1 MKEILKYPVIIYYLV
16 KKLKERN
23 PEKQIGKTVLQ
34 KMMYLFEGRSNSDL
48 GFTMYHYGP
57 YSSEV
62 EDYINL
68 AEVLGL
74 IKVDWKPEKGYFIE
88 PNEPLNLPSEVTS
101 SEKEMID
108 NLVNKYGDF
117 SAIELSIIATAI
129 YIKDN
134 FGIGD
139 NEIIDTVLSLKPNK
153 REWVEGIL
161 KKAGFIDETN

>member
-1 MKEILKYPVIIYYLV
+1 
-16 KKLKERN
+16 
-23 PEKQIGKTVLQ
+23 
-34 KMMYLFEGRSNSDL
+34 
-48 GFTMYHYGP
+48 
-57 YSSEV
+57 
-62 EDYINL
+62 
-68 AEVLGL
+68 
-74 IKVDWKPEKGYFIE
+74 VDWKQEKGYFIE
-88 PNEPLNLPSEVTS
+88 PNDPLNLPNEVTS

-161 KKAGFIDETN
+161 KKAGFIDEAN